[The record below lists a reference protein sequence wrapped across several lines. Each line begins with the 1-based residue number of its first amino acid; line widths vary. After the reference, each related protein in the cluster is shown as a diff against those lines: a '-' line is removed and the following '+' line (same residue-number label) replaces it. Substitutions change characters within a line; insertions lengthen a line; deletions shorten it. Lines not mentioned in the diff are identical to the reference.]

1 MLQSLSVRNFVIVD
15 ELELDVASGFTVLTG
30 ETGAG
35 KSILIDALAI
45 ALGERA
51 DADVIREGATRAEVA
66 AEFRP
71 NAAATAWLAAND
83 FIDGL
88 ADNTGGPLGA
98 PVSALL
104 RRTVDAGGRSR
115 AYINGG
121 SATVTQLRE
130 LGELLVDVHGQHA
143 HQSLLKP
150 AAQLQLLD
158 AHGGLQEQVLA
169 VGAAH
174 AEWRGLQR
182 ALDEAQRMAG
192 AAQAE
197 QQRLRWIADELDEI
211 APQPGEWEA
220 VEAEHARLAHAA
232 SLLEGAQAAVDAL
245 AEADDAALARID
257 SVSARLGALLPY
269 DARLQPVLDALEGAR
284 AQVDDAAR
292 ELQRY
297 LGRADLDGSRL
308 AEVESRVAA
317 LHAAARKLRCQPA
330 DLPAIALETQR
341 QLAALSAA
349 SDLDALQARAA
360 AAFEAYSK
368 RHGAVEGAHQGG
380 QGDGT
385 RSHARHAGSVHGRRQ
400 LRRRAAGRRT
410 FRDGTRACRVPRRR
424 PHRRHAAAARQG
436 GLGRRAPRIS
446 LAIAVIAATA
456 TPVATLIFD
465 EVDAGIGGAVAET
478 VGRLLQQL
486 GRERQVLCVTHLP
499 QVAARGDQHLVVGKE
514 TDSNGKPV
522 SRITSLDRR
531 ARVEELARMLGGMV
545 ITDTSRKHAREM
557 LAS

>member
-15 ELELDVASGFTVLTG
+15 ELELDFAAGFTVLTG

-51 DADVIREGATRAEVA
+51 DADEIREGATRAEVA

-71 NAAATAWLAAND
+71 IAAATAWLAAND
-83 FIDGL
+83 FLDGL
-88 ADNTGGPLGA
+88 GGEAAGPA
-98 PVSALL
+98 STLL
-104 RRTVDAGGRSR
+104 RRTVDANGRSR

-158 AHGGLQEQVLA
+158 THGGLQDQVLA

-174 AEWRGLQR
+174 AAWRAAQR
-182 ALDEAQRMAG
+182 ALEEAQRMAG

-211 APQPGEWEA
+211 APQPGEWET

-257 SVSARLGALLPY
+257 GVSARLGALLAY
-269 DARLQPVLDALEGAR
+269 DARLRPVLDALEGAR

-317 LHAAARKLRCQPA
+317 LHATARKLRCQPA
-330 DLPAIALETQR
+330 ELPGIALETQR

-349 SDLDALQARAA
+349 ADLDALQARTT
-360 AAFEAYSK
+360 AAFDAYTKVANALSK
-368 RHGAVEGAHQGG
+368 SRAKAARAMAREVTRAMQDLSMAGGSFDVALQPAEPSATGLERVEFLVAG
-380 QGDGT
+380 
-385 RSHARHAGSVHGRRQ
+385 HAGV
-400 LRRRAAGRRT
+400 T
-410 FRDGTRACRVPRRR
+410 PR
-424 PHRRHAAAARQG
+424 PLAKVASG
-436 GLGRRAPRIS
+436 GELARIS

-514 TDSNGKPV
+514 TDASGKPV
-522 SRITSLDRR
+522 SRISSLDRR
-531 ARVEELARMLGGMV
+531 ARVEELARMLGGMA